1 MAVRKI
7 LRLVDDLDGSDAA
20 ESVYFILNGTCY
32 QVDLSEE
39 NFQRVRDH
47 LKTYL
52 QAAREV
58 DYPVRT
64 EEVPAARAIAGAEGA
79 PTSRDIRRWA
89 REAGVVVCER
99 GAIPKALIAA
109 YHNDG
114 QATPRG

>member
-7 LRLVDDLDGSDAA
+7 FRLVDDIDGSDAA
-20 ESVYFILNGTCY
+20 ESVYFILSGRCY

-39 NFQRVRDH
+39 NFRQAREH
-47 LKTYL
+47 LKIYL
-52 QAAREV
+52 QAGRLV
-58 DYPVRT
+58 DYPVQAGDS
-64 EEVPAARAIAGAEGA
+64 PAGRAIADAEST

-89 REAGVVVCER
+89 REVGVVVCDR

-114 QATPRG
+114 PATPPS